1 MITDNGEWIMLGTSL
16 RDPNRLRN
24 VDDLVSFVEK
34 VGFVPLFSSSK
45 IIACSFRSILCTA
58 FPLGVHVP
66 QLV

>member
-34 VGFVPLFSSSK
+34 VGFVPLFSNNIEDFS
-45 IIACSFRSILCTA
+45 
-58 FPLGVHVP
+58 VE
-66 QLV
+66 